1 MMYEGL
7 TSICFPTKSVMSK
20 NANWPSIWVQ
30 RVRSQR
36 LFQCC
41 AEIKMSL
48 ADVQVEAPKNCLK
61 VMKQMCPK
69 IGAHADPVITRN
81 HSKGN
86 QRLGRKPDAL
96 ER

>member
-1 MMYEGL
+1 
-7 TSICFPTKSVMSK
+7 
-20 NANWPSIWVQ
+20 
-30 RVRSQR
+30 
-36 LFQCC
+36 
-41 AEIKMSL
+41 MSL

>member
-1 MMYEGL
+1 
-7 TSICFPTKSVMSK
+7 
-20 NANWPSIWVQ
+20 
-30 RVRSQR
+30 
-36 LFQCC
+36 
-41 AEIKMSL
+41 MSL

-96 ER
+96 ERWQYSMSTDAWCIAIQQFEHG